1 MYNLPHITSFSGPN
15 IPNLLEYSGTT
26 GGKMHLNKKNESRS
40 SLAMQLY
47 IIGQDLQ
54 DGAHCSL
61 CNVHLGSPRTA
72 GKKKRKKMERIQW
85 KSSQTNFY
93 EDLAHVNVCKD
104 DFVIL
109 CACLCVRVYVCVLW

>member
-1 MYNLPHITSFSGPN
+1 MYNLPHITSFSVPN
-15 IPNLLEYSGTT
+15 IPNLPEYSGTT

-54 DGAHCSL
+54 DGARGSW

-72 GKKKRKKMERIQW
+72 GGKEIAKGKWTAYSGKVPSPTFMRI
-85 KSSQTNFY
+85 
-93 EDLAHVNVCKD
+93 
-104 DFVIL
+104 
-109 CACLCVRVYVCVLW
+109 

>member
-1 MYNLPHITSFSGPN
+1 MYNLPHITSFSVPN

-54 DGAHCSL
+54 DGASSCSW
-61 CNVHLGSPRTA
+61 CNVHLGSARTA
-72 GKKKRKKMERIQW
+72 GRKKGKGKWTAYSGKVPNPTFMRI
-85 KSSQTNFY
+85 
-93 EDLAHVNVCKD
+93 
-104 DFVIL
+104 
-109 CACLCVRVYVCVLW
+109 